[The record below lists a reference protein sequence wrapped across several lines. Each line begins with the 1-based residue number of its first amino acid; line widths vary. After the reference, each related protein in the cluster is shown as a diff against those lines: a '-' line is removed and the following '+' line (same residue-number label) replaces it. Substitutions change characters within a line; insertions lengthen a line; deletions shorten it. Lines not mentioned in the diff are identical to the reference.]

1 MGELVLADSDGSS
14 WVSVSVADGSGERTV
29 QQVMSCCPAPDPYW
43 ARAIQRDRWKGPGDP
58 FLVAQQGGL
67 AASISAEN
75 TLVYV
80 NAMGG
85 GVERLIF
92 KNRQGQTVGELGQQ
106 QTNVQMPRLSPDEK
120 SAVVRSPESGAP
132 NIWIH
137 MAGKKSRLTFEEDA
151 DWPTER
157 PVHQFLLSP

>member
-1 MGELVLADSDGSS
+1 MEGAGRPIS
-14 WVSVSVADGSGERTV
+14 A
-29 QQVMSCCPAPDPYW
+29 
-43 ARAIQRDRWKGPGDP
+43 
-58 FLVAQQGGL
+58 AQQGGL

-106 QTNVQMPRLSPDEK
+106 QTQYHTL
-120 SAVVRSPESGAP
+120 AVSG
-132 NIWIH
+132 
-137 MAGKKSRLTFEEDA
+137 
-151 DWPTER
+151 
-157 PVHQFLLSP
+157 